1 MVWIRVGRAEE
12 FSDGKGRTLRIRS
25 RRVAIFRHDDQLYAL
40 DAACPHTGA
49 DLGLGRVKNGR
60 VTCPEHG
67 WTFDL
72 GTGCM
77 PGTKEIAVRTFPV
90 KTEGESIFVALPARD
105 EFLEHQA

>member
-1 MVWIRVGRAEE
+1 MVNE
-12 FSDGKGRTLRIRS
+12 FSEEKGQTLRIRG
-25 RRVAIFRHDDQLYAL
+25 RRVAIIRYDDQLYAL
-40 DAACPHTGA
+40 DAVCPHTGA

-77 PGTKEIAVRTFPV
+77 PGTSDIAVRTFPV
-90 KTEGESIFVALPARD
+90 KTEGESVFVALPARD
-105 EFLEHQA
+105 EFPEHPT